1 MDSHGFQMT
10 ASRMLIERQDA
21 PCEGK
26 MEGLRQNGPMG
37 SSLAF
42 RVLVLVFEDRADGL
56 PSWLH

>member
-1 MDSHGFQMT
+1 MT